1 MKIWVMRH
9 GEAEV
14 MAKSDKDRHLNAR
27 GRAQVSAQGIWL
39 KQTALGSFD
48 KVLVSPY
55 VRTRETA
62 ELVDQVYAGQLAQ
75 KYEFWDGITPYGNA
89 ANVASYL
96 ALLAN
101 QGVQQVLL
109 VSHLPLVGEIVSEIC
124 GANPASFYPSTL
136 VAINWEEGSAR
147 GNVEEIKYPD

>member
-1 MKIWVMRH
+1 MKIWIMRH

-27 GRAQVSAQGIWL
+27 GRAQAGAQGIWL
-39 KQTALGSFD
+39 KKTELGTFD
-48 KVLVSPY
+48 KILVSPY

-62 ELVDQVYAGQLAQ
+62 GLIDQVYKGEFAQ
-75 KYEFWDGITPYGNA
+75 KYEFWDEITPYGNA
-89 ANVASYL
+89 TNVASYL
-96 ALLAN
+96 SLLAD

-124 GANPASFYPSTL
+124 GVNPVSFYPATL
-136 VAINWEEGSAR
+136 VALNWEKGSSR
-147 GNVEEIKYPD
+147 GNVVEIKYPD